1 MAAND
6 LSSNAVGT
14 AQRQKVRHPLK
25 ITGQCRLLSLFVCIG
40 QGVTGICTHNQY
52 SLAMALFP
60 VIANPLD
67 DPFYYLNN
75 FMQVLDWLEH
85 RYADVLSL
93 EEQRFIREFNGLPRE
108 SRGLLVRMVM
118 RKGIHFRAGKLHYV
132 EIGDIAS
139 AAGPLLA
146 LGWIDSQAPLALET
160 LFEVLLKAEIV
171 QCLGSAIE
179 QPQGKKA
186 DWLPALSERYP
197 ETQSFRDWCP
207 TLDDCLYSLT
217 IMGLCDRLRLMF
229 FGNLYQDWSE
239 FVLADLGIFTY
250 EKVEFSA
257 DSRGLRSREDVDAC
271 LFLHEQQQQFEA
283 GEALA
288 EVVER
293 INGLTL
299 SNPWLQ
305 RRRDK
310 LLFQIGQHCER
321 IADFS
326 TALVL
331 YRQCAYPGARLRLI
345 RVLERCEEY
354 ELALDLATQA
364 GQSPQSA
371 AEQQQLLRVLP
382 RLRRK
387 LGGPAMKRA
396 SPREMVR
403 LDLQLPRVDPALS
416 VEYHVQAH
424 LSEEAAPV
432 HYVENSLINS
442 LFGLLCWPAIFAPL
456 PGAFFHPFQRGPV
469 DLLSEDFHSR
479 RADLFQACLAEL
491 DDGRYRRTIG
501 ERYAQ
506 KWGVQ
511 SPFVFWGVLSE
522 ELLEQALDCL
532 PAEHLKHWFNRL
544 LLDIKANRAGMP
556 DLIQFWPQ
564 QKTYRMIEVKGP
576 GDRLQDNQLRWL
588 EFCHEHQMPIAV
600 CYVQW
605 AEQDA

>member
-1 MAAND
+1 
-6 LSSNAVGT
+6 
-14 AQRQKVRHPLK
+14 
-25 ITGQCRLLSLFVCIG
+25 
-40 QGVTGICTHNQY
+40 VTE
-52 SLAMALFP
+52 
-60 VIANPLD
+60 NPLD

-75 FMQVLDWLEH
+75 FMQVIDWLEH
-85 RYADVLSL
+85 RYADVLSV
-93 EEQRFIREFNGLPRE
+93 EELGFIRDFHRL
-108 SRGLLVRMVM
+108 SRDSKALCVRMVM
-118 RKGIHFRAGKLHYV
+118 RKGIHFRASKLHYV
-132 EIGDIAS
+132 EIGDIAL

-146 LGWIDSQAPLALET
+146 LGWIDEHCPLPIEAL
-160 LFEVLLKAEIV
+160 FDVLLKAEIL
-171 QCLGSAIE
+171 QCFGAVID
-179 QPQGKKA
+179 QPKGKKT
-186 DWLPALSERYP
+186 DWLPTLSERFP
-197 ETQSFRDWCP
+197 EAQAFAQWCAP
-207 TLDDCLYSLT
+207 LEDRLFSLT

-250 EKVEFSA
+250 EKVEFCA

-271 LFLHEQQQQFEA
+271 LFLHDCQQDFEA
-283 GEALA
+283 GEAVA

-293 INGLTL
+293 INGLVL

-305 RRRDK
+305 RRRGK

-321 IADFS
+321 MAAFS
-326 TALVL
+326 SALTI
-331 YRQCAYPGARLRLI
+331 YRDCAYPGARVRLI
-345 RVLERCEEY
+345 RVLERCAEY
-354 ELALDLATQA
+354 QLALELATQA
-364 GQSPQSA
+364 EQAPESA
-371 AEQQQLLRVLP
+371 AEQQQLQRVLP

-387 LGGPAMKRA
+387 LGGPAIKRS

-416 VEYHVQAH
+416 VEHYVQAQ
-424 LSEEAAPV
+424 LAEDSAPV

-469 DLLSEDFHSR
+469 DLLNEDFHVR

-491 DDGRYRRTIG
+491 DDGRYVQTIR
-501 ERYAQ
+501 ERFTA

-522 ELLEQALDCL
+522 ELLDQALDCL
-532 PAEHLKHWFNRL
+532 PADHLKHWFNRL

-564 QKTYRMIEVKGP
+564 DKTYRMIEVKGP

-605 AEQDA
+605 LEQDA

>member
-1 MAAND
+1 
-6 LSSNAVGT
+6 
-14 AQRQKVRHPLK
+14 
-25 ITGQCRLLSLFVCIG
+25 
-40 QGVTGICTHNQY
+40 
-52 SLAMALFP
+52 MALFP
-60 VIANPLD
+60 VTANPLD

-85 RYADVLSL
+85 RYADVLSV
-93 EEQRFIREFNGLPRE
+93 EEQRFIHDFNQL
-108 SRGLLVRMVM
+108 SRPSRALLVRMVM
-118 RKGIHFRAGKLHYV
+118 RRGIHFRASKLHYA
-132 EIGDIAS
+132 EIGDTAS

-146 LGWIDSQAPLALET
+146 LGWIDEQAPLSVEA
-160 LFEVLLKAEIV
+160 LFELLLKAEIL
-171 QCLGSAIE
+171 QCLGAAID
-179 QPQGKKA
+179 QPKGKKT
-186 DWLPALSERYP
+186 DWLPALSEQFP
-197 ETQSFRDWCP
+197 ETRCFGQWCEP
-207 TLDDCLYSLT
+207 LGDRLFSLT

-250 EKVEFSA
+250 EKVEFCA

-271 LFLHEQQQQFEA
+271 VFLHDCQQRFEA

-288 EVVER
+288 GIVEQV
-293 INGLTL
+293 NGLAL
-299 SNPWLQ
+299 GNPWLQ

-310 LLFQIGQHCER
+310 LLFQMGQYCER
-321 IADFS
+321 TADFA
-326 TALVL
+326 TALSI
-331 YRQCAYPGARLRLI
+331 YRECAWPGARWRLI
-345 RVLERCEEY
+345 RVLERCGEY
-354 ELALDLATQA
+354 QLALDLASHA
-364 GQSPQSA
+364 EQSAQSA

-387 LGGPAMKRA
+387 LGGPPIKR
-396 SPREMVR
+396 SSRRDMLR
-403 LDLQLPRVDPALS
+403 LDLQLPRTDPALS

-424 LSEEAAPV
+424 LAQESAPV
-432 HYVENSLINS
+432 HYVENSLVNS

-469 DLLSEDFHSR
+469 DLLNEDFHLR

-491 DDGRYRRTIG
+491 DDGRYRQTIRD
-501 ERYAQ
+501 RYAA

-522 ELLEQALDCL
+522 ELLDQALDCL
-532 PAEHLKHWFNRL
+532 PADHLKHWFHRL

-564 QKTYRMIEVKGP
+564 DKTYRMIEVKGP

-605 AEQDA
+605 AEQSA